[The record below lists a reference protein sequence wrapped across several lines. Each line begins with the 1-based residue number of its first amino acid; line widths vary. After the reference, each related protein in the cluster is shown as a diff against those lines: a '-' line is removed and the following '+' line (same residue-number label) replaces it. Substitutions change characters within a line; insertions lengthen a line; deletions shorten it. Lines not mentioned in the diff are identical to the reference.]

1 MQRREF
7 LKLSALGV
15 GAMALRGSGPAKAL
29 KAPWYAQEVKSV
41 YQICEGCF
49 WRCGIVAH
57 AVGNRVYK
65 VEGYEANPKSRGRL
79 CPRGQGAP
87 QTTYDPDRLKRPL
100 IRVEGSQRGEGKYRV
115 ATWEEALDHIAKK
128 MLEIREKYGPE
139 AIAFF
144 GNGTGDYWFVE
155 FLRADWGRPIA
166 A

>member
-87 QTTYDPDRLKRPL
+87 RPPTTPT
-100 IRVEGSQRGEGKYRV
+100 
-115 ATWEEALDHIAKK
+115 A
-128 MLEIREKYGPE
+128 
-139 AIAFF
+139 
-144 GNGTGDYWFVE
+144 
-155 FLRADWGRPIA
+155 
-166 A
+166 